1 MQIAIEFFKN
11 RHAAWMRKAVL
22 SFMGAMMAASLA
34 GPAAAQVVLGAGPDL
49 KVTDVDMQAAAELI
63 PVSARAG
70 LLARKENVEQ
80 QAQSIYLRRVLA
92 AEAVKNGMDKD
103 PLIAA
108 SLQVARERILSETQ
122 LAARDLAATPADAIL
137 ESYAQAAYKAD
148 QKRFEQPA
156 QFRARHILIRNDGPQ
171 AKARADAML
180 ARIKAGASFEA
191 IAKAESDDVETSAS
205 GGDLGFFAEGRMV
218 KPFEDAVAGIKNPG
232 ELAGPVLTEFGY
244 HLIKLEARRPAG
256 ALPYAEVREA
266 LRAEASGRVQREAR
280 TERLNQLL
288 GQFKTDPAAVEA
300 FAKQYTK

>member
-1 MQIAIEFFKN
+1 
-11 RHAAWMRKAVL
+11 MRKAVL
-22 SFMGAMMAASLA
+22 SFMSAMMAAGLS
-34 GPAAAQVVLGAGPDL
+34 GPAAAQVVLGSGPDI

-108 SLQVARERILSETQ
+108 SLQVARERILSEAQ
-122 LAARDLAATPADAIL
+122 LAARDLAASPADAVL
-137 ESYAQAAYKAD
+137 EAYAQAAYKAD

-191 IAKAESDDVETSAS
+191 IAKTESDDVETSAS

-256 ALPYAEVREA
+256 VLPYAEVREA

-300 FAKQYTK
+300 FAKQYAK